1 MHWNRIYFLF
11 DVSILNIKRGFVL
24 LSFLNALCYTKEKIG
39 RKEGTAVEII
49 LWIIDL
55 LIPSAFLLLG
65 LYFTIAPVKERNK
78 TKGYR
83 TNLSLKTQETWNYA
97 QRIFAVIWM
106 IFGVCLAGL
115 IVLCNFIIP
124 ISHEIRSVIFVV
136 ASISVMMCCTP
147 ITEGMIKRKF
157 RGQLNGL

>member
-1 MHWNRIYFLF
+1 MHFLF
-11 DVSILNIKRGFVL
+11 DVSILHIKRGCIL
-24 LSFLNALCYTKEKIG
+24 LSFLNALCYTKEKFG
-39 RKEGTAVEII
+39 RKEGTAVEVI
-49 LWIIDL
+49 LWVIV
-55 LIPSAFLLLG
+55 LLLG

>member
-1 MHWNRIYFLF
+1 M
-11 DVSILNIKRGFVL
+11 
-24 LSFLNALCYTKEKIG
+24 
-39 RKEGTAVEII
+39 
-49 LWIIDL
+49 
-55 LIPSAFLLLG
+55 
-65 LYFTIAPVKERNK
+65 APVKERNK

-83 TNLSLKTQETWNYA
+83 TNLSLKTEETWNYA

-124 ISHEIRSVIFVV
+124 ISHEVRSVIFVV

>member
-1 MHWNRIYFLF
+1 M
-11 DVSILNIKRGFVL
+11 
-24 LSFLNALCYTKEKIG
+24 
-39 RKEGTAVEII
+39 EII

-65 LYFTIAPVKERNK
+65 LYFTSAPVKKRNN

-83 TNLSLKTQETWNYA
+83 TKLSLKTDETWNYA

-106 IFGVCLAGL
+106 IFGICLAGL

-124 ISHEIRSVIFVV
+124 ISHEVRSVIFVV

>member
-1 MHWNRIYFLF
+1 M
-11 DVSILNIKRGFVL
+11 
-24 LSFLNALCYTKEKIG
+24 
-39 RKEGTAVEII
+39 EII

-147 ITEGMIKRKF
+147 ITEGMSKRKF

>member
-1 MHWNRIYFLF
+1 MNDFIIMTDSCCDLPAQLA
-11 DVSILNIKRGFVL
+11 DKLELTVL
-24 LSFLNALCYTKEKIG
+24 PLS
-39 RKEGTAVEII
+39 
-49 LWIIDL
+49 
-55 LIPSAFLLLG
+55 
-65 LYFTIAPVKERNK
+65 FTIAPVKERNK

-83 TNLSLKTQETWNYA
+83 TNLSLKTEETWNYA

-124 ISHEIRSVIFVV
+124 ISHEVRSVIFVV

>member
-1 MHWNRIYFLF
+1 MQKNKKGEVIRMKKFGQKVVKYRVLI
-11 DVSILNIKRGFVL
+11 FVISL
-24 LSFLNALCYTKEKIG
+24 L
-39 RKEGTAVEII
+39 
-49 LWIIDL
+49 L

-83 TNLSLKTQETWNYA
+83 TNLSLKTEETWNYA

-124 ISHEIRSVIFVV
+124 ISHEVRSVIFVV

>member
-1 MHWNRIYFLF
+1 MQKNKKGEVIRMKKFGQKVVKYRVLI
-11 DVSILNIKRGFVL
+11 FVISL
-24 LSFLNALCYTKEKIG
+24 L
-39 RKEGTAVEII
+39 
-49 LWIIDL
+49 L

>member
-1 MHWNRIYFLF
+1 MHFLF
-11 DVSILNIKRGFVL
+11 DVSILHIKRGCIL
-24 LSFLNALCYTKEKIG
+24 LSFLNALCYTKEKFG
-39 RKEGTAVEII
+39 RKEGTAVEVI
-49 LWIIDL
+49 LWVIDL

-106 IFGVCLAGL
+106 IFGVC
-115 IVLCNFIIP
+115 
-124 ISHEIRSVIFVV
+124 
-136 ASISVMMCCTP
+136 
-147 ITEGMIKRKF
+147 
-157 RGQLNGL
+157 

>member
-1 MHWNRIYFLF
+1 M
-11 DVSILNIKRGFVL
+11 
-24 LSFLNALCYTKEKIG
+24 
-39 RKEGTAVEII
+39 EII

-55 LIPSAFLLLG
+55 LIPSAFFIIRFILHNCSG
-65 LYFTIAPVKERNK
+65 KERNK

-83 TNLSLKTQETWNYA
+83 TNLSLKTEETWNYA

-124 ISHEIRSVIFVV
+124 ISHEVRSVIFVV